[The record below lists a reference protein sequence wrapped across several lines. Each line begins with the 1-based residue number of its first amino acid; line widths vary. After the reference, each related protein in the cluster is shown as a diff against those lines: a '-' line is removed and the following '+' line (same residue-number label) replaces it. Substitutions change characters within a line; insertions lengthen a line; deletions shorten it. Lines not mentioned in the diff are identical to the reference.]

1 MIRFGLQQIITLDMD
16 EVLRPN
22 GETGVYLQSAHAPT
36 VFCAAERDGLH

>member
-22 GETGVYLQSAHAPT
+22 GETGVYPSNSA
-36 VFCAAERDGLH
+36 FNGLMISSSRR